1 MGLLTSLIDH
11 FKPRGRCL
19 CRWLH
24 HTPHPPRR
32 RTGTLRGTGAQILPH
47 SPEPER
53 VVQLSLSD
61 PLFSC
66 CLLRYLPMIRTEL
79 QSSYWTTGNSPP
91 PVNQSLATAF
101 SVLYFQG
108 VTRPGKFDKSSEVAV
123 TVFPSLILAL
133 PFFFFFFW
141 LSLKKC
147 VWDSGCPS
155 RTLGPQRTPRLRSLR
170 ARQRPWRAA
179 FRSDTCHRHVCAA
192 RRAPAARRGL
202 RSPAGGIV
210 GTIFPWYRRAQN

>member
-1 MGLLTSLIDH
+1 MGFLTSLIDH

-19 CRWLH
+19 RRWLH

-91 PVNQSLATAF
+91 PLNQSLATAF

-133 PFFFFFFW
+133 PFFFFFF
-141 LSLKKC
+141 LAQPKEVC
-147 VWDSGCPS
+147 
-155 RTLGPQRTPRLRSLR
+155 LG
-170 ARQRPWRAA
+170 
-179 FRSDTCHRHVCAA
+179 FRMPFPDPGPTAD
-192 RRAPAARRGL
+192 PAASVPNG
-202 RSPAGGIV
+202 
-210 GTIFPWYRRAQN
+210 

>member
-1 MGLLTSLIDH
+1 MQAAFYLIWKRLPAGKSCVQARDLSSPAPLTCTLRTLEFMSAKGDKRARACLLGGFHGGTGCLDDVRMEARRVHWMGLLTSLIDH

-133 PFFFFFFW
+133 PFFFFFFG
-141 LSLKKC
+141 S
-147 VWDSGCPS
+147 
-155 RTLGPQRTPRLRSLR
+155 
-170 ARQRPWRAA
+170 A
-179 FRSDTCHRHVCAA
+179 
-192 RRAPAARRGL
+192 
-202 RSPAGGIV
+202 
-210 GTIFPWYRRAQN
+210 